1 MFELEVA
8 PRITKEF
15 ILSKINQE
23 AIYEFYL
30 GVPVKKGLFCSPAC
44 LRVDKKPTCSFYKNS
59 KGDLLFKDFAAQ
71 SFSAFSLVMHLYNCS
86 FPKALKIIA
95 NDFNIIPNSKLEKN
109 IPKREYSGNVL
120 KETEKAKIQ
129 VEIKEF
135 SEKELLWWG
144 SFGISLKTLT
154 KFKVF
159 SIKAVFLNGNYFMS
173 SDEKCPVYGYYGGEN
188 VDGDELWRLYMP
200 SKIKYRFL
208 SNWEASSQFQGSK
221 QLPKEG
227 NHCIISKALK
237 DVMVF
242 YESGFISIAPTSENI
257 LMTEGRYKR
266 LEEKFKTII
275 LNFDN
280 DLPGVRASHKYKK
293 AYPNIKCVFIK
304 RKYAKD
310 VSDLYK
316 KISRNQFWIVVD
328 ELNEIISNPDL
339 RQTKH
344 FYIF

>member
-95 NDFNIIPNSKLEKN
+95 NDFNIIPNAKLEKN

-188 VDGDELWRLYMP
+188 IDGDELWRLYMP

-208 SNWEASSQFQGSK
+208 SNWSSLLLQGIK
-221 QLPKEG
+221 VIPKEG
-227 NHCIISKALK
+227 EFIVITKSLK
-237 DVMVF
+237 DVMSL
-242 YESGFISIAPTSENI
+242 YEFGITAIAPNSEN
-257 LMTEGRYKR
+257 LFLTEGQYKR
-266 LEEKFKTII
+266 LKLRFNKIF
-275 LNFDN
+275 LLYDF
-280 DLPGVRASHKYKK
+280 DLPGIRAAKKIRKSFPEVQIMLIPKKYKCK
-293 AYPNIKCVFIK
+293 DFTDYVKKHKTTTIFKLIDE
-304 RKYAKD
+304 AKNYYLKINE
-310 VSDLYK
+310 VNS
-316 KISRNQFWIVVD
+316 KIS
-328 ELNEIISNPDL
+328 
-339 RQTKH
+339 
-344 FYIF
+344 